1 MVCYCCFCRKS
12 CSIVC
17 KNFEVIDLIDQDRV
31 PSKEKITCSDGIV
44 NSFFLICHLGF
55 LWLQFSIT
63 YRLMSD
69 RDAQVFDVSSII
81 FDDANSEHIKAK
93 NYGAFWHGFT
103 ICVVMVVSSLLSMGG
118 GSNNLKSKFNR
129 LFKMT
134 PLADT
139 IYMFLLGAKPS
150 TRKHRRQKL
159 PFTCTYPWH
168 FVLVLFAQDRAI
180 SL

>member
-17 KNFEVIDLIDQDRV
+17 KNFEVVDLIDQDRV

-44 NSFFLICHLGF
+44 NSFFLMCHLGF

-103 ICVVMVVSSLLSMGG
+103 ICVVMVVSSLVTMTTVAAKISVFFIFSIVIAGLFFCC
-118 GSNNLKSKFNR
+118 NNYLGCVPS
-129 LFKMT
+129 
-134 PLADT
+134 
-139 IYMFLLGAKPS
+139 LL
-150 TRKHRRQKL
+150 RD
-159 PFTCTYPWH
+159 YWH
-168 FVLVLFAQDRAI
+168 
-180 SL
+180 